1 MAKHTHAEIA
11 CTEAIFGGL
20 ASAVLAPFG
29 YGQQNPPQQCPQD
42 QVCPGINQGSIPNCC
57 DIAFAVRSF
66 RSAEPNL
73 NI

>member
-42 QVCPGINQGSIPNCC
+42 QVCPGINQ
-57 DIAFAVRSF
+57 ALF
-66 RSAEPNL
+66 RTAATLLLPFDLSAPRNRL
-73 NI
+73 